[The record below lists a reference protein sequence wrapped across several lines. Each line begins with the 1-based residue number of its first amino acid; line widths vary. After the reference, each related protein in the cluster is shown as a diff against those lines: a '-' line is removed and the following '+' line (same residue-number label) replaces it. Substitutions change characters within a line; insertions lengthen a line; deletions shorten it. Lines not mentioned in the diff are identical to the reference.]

1 MVRESLTLVCPLIY
15 FLNLSTGFGE
25 IEFIPSSTLTVAT
38 NIGPLGSWL
47 KVDLPLPTALSP
59 SRRVVFINHGDQGH
73 TLLNSRN
80 YTLSLAQ

>member
-15 FLNLSTGFGE
+15 FLNLPTGFGE
-25 IEFIPSSTLTVAT
+25 IEFIPSST
-38 NIGPLGSWL
+38 GPLGSWI
-47 KVDLPLPTALSP
+47 KVGLPLPTALSP